1 MLVLLSSV
9 CGSICGAISWLAAEG
24 EAHVLVV
31 TGAVSILLFQFEK
44 RNRNKYLFAKY
55 YGKYLQTTVS
65 IRLPKMFT

>member
-31 TGAVSILLFQFEK
+31 TGAVVFCFNLKKGIGT
-44 RNRNKYLFAKY
+44 NIC
-55 YGKYLQTTVS
+55 LQNIMVS
-65 IRLPKMFT
+65 ICKLLYP